1 MPDEIR
7 RAVRSGCAVSYLKL
21 QPGLGRGGSP
31 GTRVSAFVCQI
42 TGAVVD
48 PDVDLIHRLRFK
60 PGPVEDELPLIRIVL
75 CQSIQ
80 SVHPDGGAC
89 VVDTRQT
96 VRNTYRNNP
105 VASQIS
111 LDGGSPCAWR
121 RFVITKLKPLLLI
134 HPGSE
139 NGPVLAP
146 SPIAVRIG
154 SFTVC
159 METS

>member
-7 RAVRSGCAVSYLKL
+7 RAVRSRCAVSYLKL
-21 QPGLGRGGSP
+21 QPGLCRVGSP
-31 GTRVSAFVCQI
+31 GNLVTAFVCQL

-111 LDGGSPCAWR
+111 LDGGSPCGWR
-121 RFVITKLKPLLLI
+121 SFVITKLKPLQLI
-134 HPGSE
+134 DTGSE
-139 NGPVLAP
+139 NGAVLGA
-146 SPIAVRIG
+146 SQIAGTGRCLI
-154 SFTVC
+154 
-159 METS
+159 EW